1 MDYFFKK
8 AVESVKKRRRSRDEV
23 ATDAMIEGNLH
34 LAARNCILNVAPT
47 HTWSVTSKELADFH
61 ASSEYVDNWTANLLV
76 PLFLLSFT
84 TKEMTLKYT

>member
-23 ATDAMIEGNLH
+23 ATDAMIEKNLH
-34 LAARNCILNVAPT
+34 LAARNCMLNVAPT

-61 ASSEYVDNWTANLLV
+61 ASSEYVDDGI
-76 PLFLLSFT
+76 SRC
-84 TKEMTLKYT
+84 KY

>member
-23 ATDAMIEGNLH
+23 ATDAMIEKNLH

-47 HTWSVTSKELADFH
+47 HTWSVTSKDLADFH
-61 ASSEYVDNWTANLLV
+61 ASSGNV
-76 PLFLLSFT
+76 FLA
-84 TKEMTLKYT
+84 TKRNQRQRRTRAAK